1 MLEQAWNSL
10 LEFAS
15 QFIIPDWGGLIA
27 LLPVFMLVLIVLIFA
42 RMIWMYATIGPR
54 RIAPARRP
62 PVAPAGLHMPG
73 PTYAPIFG
81 AIGSFFLFLG
91 LVFGGLWIVV
101 GIVALILALLFW
113 GREALRDYDHVAATP
128 PVPVPPVPVTPPA
141 GVHMPGPTFRPF
153 ILSLGLGFLFLG
165 LVFPGWILVFGVIVT
180 IIPLLGWLLDAGR
193 EYRHVVNADTTG
205 HIENEP
211 APRWPKRLLWTIGIL
226 LVVAVVFTQ
235 GWFPPRS
242 ATAEGGEASGS
253 AAPGGSPGAS
263 GGPGGS
269 PGAPAAPGEIKIV
282 AKDVKFNTA
291 KVTAPAGAPFKI
303 VFDNQD
309 AGTPHDVDIL
319 DSAGKK
325 VFDGKDFPGVASQVY
340 DVTALE
346 AGSYKFECSIH
357 PALMNGELVAG
368 P

>member
-153 ILSLGLGFLFLG
+153 ILSLGLGFL
-165 LVFPGWILVFGVIVT
+165 
-180 IIPLLGWLLDAGR
+180 
-193 EYRHVVNADTTG
+193 
-205 HIENEP
+205 
-211 APRWPKRLLWTIGIL
+211 
-226 LVVAVVFTQ
+226 
-235 GWFPPRS
+235 
-242 ATAEGGEASGS
+242 
-253 AAPGGSPGAS
+253 
-263 GGPGGS
+263 
-269 PGAPAAPGEIKIV
+269 
-282 AKDVKFNTA
+282 
-291 KVTAPAGAPFKI
+291 
-303 VFDNQD
+303 
-309 AGTPHDVDIL
+309 
-319 DSAGKK
+319 
-325 VFDGKDFPGVASQVY
+325 
-340 DVTALE
+340 
-346 AGSYKFECSIH
+346 
-357 PALMNGELVAG
+357 
-368 P
+368 